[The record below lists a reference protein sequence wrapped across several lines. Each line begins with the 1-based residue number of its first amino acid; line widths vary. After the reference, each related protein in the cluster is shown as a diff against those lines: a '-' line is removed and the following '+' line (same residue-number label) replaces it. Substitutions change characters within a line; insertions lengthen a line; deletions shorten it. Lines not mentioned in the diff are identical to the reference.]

1 MAKVVLRG
9 KRSVVQAWCFWLLA
23 VLHATPGL
31 ADLSLDDQRSLFRQA
46 VTDAREGRVE
56 KATTA
61 LHPLRDYPLVSYLEL
76 ELFKA
81 QLPKL
86 SSSEANARIRRHS
99 DTVVGTYMERAWLNF
114 LASSRKWDLFLQQVG
129 TNPPA
134 GMRCE
139 MITAL
144 RVTGRDAEADRET
157 AKLWQTGYSLPD
169 HCDTVLANWLRRL
182 PQQQKIEVHWQ
193 RARLALEQGQSGLAN
208 FLLREIDGTD
218 LLREI
223 LSHPERLYK
232 AGFRLENNDFN
243 RQLVIHTLKRLAAA
257 DVEKSNVLWHQLRE
271 RFGFTARENYAL
283 RDRFAREIIAG
294 GADFARS
301 WLTAND
307 PTFEDPYLTQWR
319 IRLALKEGDWPAV
332 QQYIAAL
339 PDTMRQHADWQYWWA
354 RAEIELQGKITDDA
368 RAVLEKLAA
377 ERGYYSFL
385 SADLLKQKYRLG
397 AKRTLNANL
406 IETIQALPGM
416 QRARELHWH
425 GLVANADTEWR
436 SAVVSLN
443 REQQVAAAQMAL
455 DWGWSNAAVL
465 TALRAKEWDDLE
477 LRFPLAFEENFKRS
491 AKQAKIELSWAYA
504 IARQESAFAEHAQ
517 SRVGARG
524 VMQLMPSTARGI
536 SRDMGRAYPTLAD
549 LHTADINIEMG
560 TFYLGQLQA
569 EFGGNHILATAAYN
583 AGPHRIK
590 RVLERQTKVLPADIW
605 IENLPY
611 GETREYIKNVL
622 AFSVVYGLKLKGCK
636 SPSVQTGCGAYGEG
650 RYAVIAPN
658 LVFAE
663 ESRSRQ

>member
-9 KRSVVQAWCFWLLA
+9 KRSVVQALSFCVLALLGA
-23 VLHATPGL
+23 NPSL
-31 ADLSLDDQRSLFRQA
+31 ANLSLDEQRSLFRDA
-46 VTDAREGRVE
+46 ISDAREGDIQ
-56 KATTA
+56 KATSA
-61 LHPLRDYPLVSYLEL
+61 LNTLRDYPLAPYLEL

-81 QLPKL
+81 KTSTL
-86 SSSEANARIRRHS
+86 SNAQANAYISKHKG
-99 DTVVGTYMERAWLNF
+99 TVAGSYMERSWLNY
-114 LASSRKWDLFLQQVG
+114 LSRSRKWDVFLQQVG
-129 TNPPA
+129 DTPPV
-134 GMRCE
+134 GMHCE
-139 MITAL
+139 TITAL
-144 RVTGRDAEADRET
+144 RSTGRDAEADRET

-169 HCDTVLANWLRRL
+169 HCNTVLANWLRRL
-182 PQQQKIEVHWQ
+182 SKQESVDAHWQ

-208 FLLREIDGTD
+208 YLLRDLDGTD
-218 LLREI
+218 TLREI

-232 AGFRLENNDFN
+232 AAFRLENNDFN
-243 RQLVIHTLKRLAAA
+243 RQLVIHTLKRLAAQ
-257 DVEKSNVLWHQLRE
+257 DFEKSNVLWHQLSE

-294 GADFARS
+294 GADFARD
-301 WLTAND
+301 WLNAND
-307 PTFEDPYLTQWR
+307 PAFEDPYLTEWR
-319 IRLALKEGDWPAV
+319 IRLALKDGDWPAV

-339 PDTMRQHADWQYWWA
+339 PDAMRRHADWQYWGA
-354 RAEIELQGKITDDA
+354 RTEIELEGKIRDSA
-368 RAVLEKLAA
+368 RAVLEKLAS

-385 SADLLKQKYRLG
+385 SADLLKQKYQLG
-397 AKRTLNANL
+397 AKRTLNTEL
-406 IETIQALPGM
+406 IDSVASIPGI

-455 DWGWSNAAVL
+455 DWGWSIAAVL
-465 TALRAKEWDDLE
+465 TAMRAEEWDDLE
-477 LRFPLAFEENFKRS
+477 LRFPLAFEGDFKRS
-491 AKQAKIELSWAYA
+491 AKKAKIELSWAYA

-524 VMQLMPSTARGI
+524 VMQLMPATARGI
-536 SRDMGRAYPTLAD
+536 SRDMGRAYPTLND
-549 LHTADINIEMG
+549 LHTPAVNIEMG
-560 TFYLGQLQA
+560 THYLSQLKA

-583 AGPHRIK
+583 AGPHRVK

-663 ESRSRQ
+663 ENRGR

>member
-9 KRSVVQAWCFWLLA
+9 KRSLVQAVACW
-23 VLHATPGL
+23 VLVLFCANPSMAG
-31 ADLSLDDQRSLFRQA
+31 LSLEDQRALFREA
-46 VTDAREGRVE
+46 VTDAREGRLD
-56 KATTA
+56 KALA
-61 LHPLRDYPLVSYLEL
+61 ARAPLSDYPLVSYLEL

-81 QLPKL
+81 QLSRL
-86 SSSEANARIRRHS
+86 SSSEANARIGQYA
-99 DTVVGTYMERAWLNF
+99 DTVVGVYMERAWLNF

-129 TNPPA
+129 SNPPA

-139 MITAL
+139 TITAL
-144 RVTGRDAEADRET
+144 RASGRDAEADRET

-182 PQQQKIEVHWQ
+182 PKQQKTEVHWQ
-193 RARLALEQGQSGLAN
+193 RALLALEQGQSGLASY
-208 FLLREIDGTD
+208 LLREIDGTER
-218 LLREI
+218 LQEVLNQ
-223 LSHPERLYK
+223 PEHLYK
-232 AGFRLENNDFN
+232 AGYRLENNDFN
-243 RQLVIHTLKRLAAA
+243 RQLVIHTLKRLAAT
-257 DVEKSNVLWHQLRE
+257 DFEKSNVLWHQLSE

-301 WLTAND
+301 WINAND
-307 PTFEDPYLTQWR
+307 PTFEDPYLTQWS
-319 IRLALKEGDWPAV
+319 IRLALKDGDWPAV
-332 QQYIAAL
+332 QRYILAL
-339 PDTMRQHADWQYWWA
+339 PETMRQHADWQYWWA
-354 RAEIELQGKITDDA
+354 RAEIELQGKITDDV
-368 RAVLEKLAA
+368 RVVLEKLAG

-385 SADLLKQKYRLG
+385 SADLLKQKYQLG
-397 AKRTLNANL
+397 ARRTLNADL
-406 IETIQALPGM
+406 IESVQSLPGM

-436 SAVVSLN
+436 SAVVSLS
-443 REQQVAAAQMAL
+443 REQQIAAAQMAL
-455 DWGWSNAAVL
+455 NWGWSNAAVL

-477 LRFPLAFEENFKRS
+477 LRFPLAFEDSFKRS
-491 AKQAKIELSWAYA
+491 AKKAKIELNWAYA

-536 SRDMGRAYPTLAD
+536 SRDMGRAYPTLND
-549 LHTADINIEMG
+549 LHTAAINIEMG
-560 TFYLGQLQA
+560 TYYLSQLQT

-583 AGPHRIK
+583 AGPHRVK

-650 RYAVIAPN
+650 RYAVIAPS
-658 LVFAE
+658 LVYAE
-663 ESRSRQ
+663 ESRRK